1 MIDLAWC
8 GGLSE
13 ARKIA
18 NMAEASE
25 LPVTLHDCT
34 GPIVY
39 AASCALVG
47 DAAECLLAGGGAGL
61 LFRLVPRDRR
71 GPARG
76 ADGRVTPLDGPGLGL
91 TLRPE
96 LFERPDAVVRRTE
109 A

>member
-34 GPIVY
+34 GPVAF
-39 AASCALVG
+39 AASCALSTTLPNVNYQEVVRAYFTG
-47 DAAECLLAGGGAGL
+47 WYREIVDN
-61 LFRLVPRDRR
+61 VPRV
-71 GPARG
+71 
-76 ADGRVTPLDGPGLGL
+76 ADGTS
-91 TLRPE
+91 
-96 LFERPDAVVRRTE
+96 RRCPVP
-109 A
+109 ASASG

>member
-39 AASCALVG
+39 AASCALSATLPNVNYQEAVRAYFTG
-47 DAAECLLAGGGAGL
+47 WYTEI
-61 LFRLVPRDRR
+61 V
-71 GPARG
+71 
-76 ADGRVTPLDGPGLGL
+76 ADIPPVNDGHVAPLEGPGLGL
-91 TLRPE
+91 SLRPE
-96 LFERPDAVVRRTE
+96 LFQRPDATVRITRS
-109 A
+109 